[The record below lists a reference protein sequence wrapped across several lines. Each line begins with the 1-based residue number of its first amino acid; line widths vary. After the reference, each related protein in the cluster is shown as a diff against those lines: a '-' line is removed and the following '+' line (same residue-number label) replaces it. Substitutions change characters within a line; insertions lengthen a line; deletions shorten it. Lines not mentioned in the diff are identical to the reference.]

1 MESMVK
7 RMSLMRLVG
16 CLLIVTASVGF
27 GMQLKKELADHLE
40 LLYELRRLFV
50 AISYAEIYAMQP
62 MEQLLGQSLSTHPAL
77 QKALDEIKRALSEKN
92 VAGGRLIWQETF
104 GAAQK
109 ELRLTEEELAIV
121 VDAGRTFFGNSIEEN
136 KRQLALCLERLDFV
150 IEQSRAGQKEK
161 QKVYQTLSVVCG
173 FMLILLLL

>member
-62 MEQLLGQSLSTHPAL
+62 MEQLLGQS
-77 QKALDEIKRALSEKN
+77 
-92 VAGGRLIWQETF
+92 
-104 GAAQK
+104 
-109 ELRLTEEELAIV
+109 
-121 VDAGRTFFGNSIEEN
+121 
-136 KRQLALCLERLDFV
+136 
-150 IEQSRAGQKEK
+150 
-161 QKVYQTLSVVCG
+161 
-173 FMLILLLL
+173 

>member
-27 GMQLKKELADHLE
+27 GMQLKKELADHL
-40 LLYELRRLFV
+40 
-50 AISYAEIYAMQP
+50 EIYAMQP

-121 VDAGRTFFGNSIEEN
+121 VDAGGTFFGNSIEEN